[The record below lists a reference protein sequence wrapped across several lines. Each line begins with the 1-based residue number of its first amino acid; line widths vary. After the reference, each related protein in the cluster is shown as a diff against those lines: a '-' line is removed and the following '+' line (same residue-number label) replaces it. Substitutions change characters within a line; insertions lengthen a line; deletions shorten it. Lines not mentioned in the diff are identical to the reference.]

1 MKHLSCNY
9 IQFEILG
16 LSFCLPLTLVIFTWE
31 VQEKCNMH
39 LYPVWCRSSKSLYCS
54 LFLFFYIYIIHRK
67 FKRGQN
73 QVPKIVRVLGNKTN
87 PKIIKMKNN
96 YCNKWRNLLIQ
107 NLLIQPCFKI
117 CCFHWKS
124 GSSNGLVDSTY
135 SVAALRTIVL
145 AFVSNKLLPKRRVF
159 IKTGLQR
166 YRKLLSM
173 FSMVLRRVRLS
184 VIYVGQEEYSAQFI

>member
-54 LFLFFYIYIIHRK
+54 FYFYFFIYIIHCK
-67 FKRGQN
+67 FKRENN

-87 PKIIKMKNN
+87 PKIIKMKITTAINEEI
-96 YCNKWRNLLIQ
+96 YW
-107 NLLIQPCFKI
+107 FKI
-117 CCFHWKS
+117 YWFS
-124 GSSNGLVDSTY
+124 LVSKY
-135 SVAALRTIVL
+135 A
-145 AFVSNKLLPKRRVF
+145 VF
-159 IKTGLQR
+159 IEKVVLQ
-166 YRKLLSM
+166 
-173 FSMVLRRVRLS
+173 MV
-184 VIYVGQEEYSAQFI
+184 